1 VIQIEAIKIVEFRGI
16 RELNLTLGRKNF
28 VISGPNG
35 SGKSGVVDAIQ
46 FGLTG
51 EISRLSGK
59 GTSGL
64 TVQKHGPHVDRR
76 NNPSA
81 SEVSLTLYFPDLD
94 KTAVLT
100 RSVRRAKVFSLSPD
114 DATARAI
121 VEEAAQHPEFTL
133 SRREIIKYILV
144 EARERSNEIQ
154 ALLKLEEIGQN
165 RGVLKTASNRVT
177 NTYKT
182 RRQETENAANALL
195 RHLDVAA
202 LTSEEIL
209 PVVNSHRL
217 AIGLSPIQN
226 METDAVLDADEARG
240 GPEPTFSKTTAIRDL
255 EALQAAQENLAELG
269 ATEAREILEDIA
281 TLERDPALL
290 EALRHRSFVEH
301 GLEFVDGPHCP
312 LCDVDWNDEEALKA
326 HLRAK
331 LERSQ
336 QAEAVRDRLLDRA
349 ATVIG
354 HARQLAGLLS
364 RVSAVASAEH
374 AGKLADDLTAWAGD
388 LVMFADSMTNAEEAI
403 AQKARLQNGW
413 SATPS
418 SLGEDLAV
426 LATTVH
432 EKPDQSALVEAHSFL
447 ALARDRIEAYRQA
460 QQAETRAKDAAET
473 GRVAYTTYCDV
484 SEQHLSDLYAAV
496 EHEFSAFYR
505 DINHDDEADFRARFE
520 PDEGKL
526 DLAVAFYG
534 RGMFP
539 PGAYH
544 SEGHQDGM
552 GVCLYLALMKHLLGS
567 RFRFAVLD
575 DVVMSVDSGH
585 RRQFCRLLR
594 TGFPETQLVITTHD
608 KVWAKQMQTEGLVD
622 SRSGVQF
629 QRWSV
634 ETGPI
639 FEEITG
645 VWDQIESDLV
655 SDDSDVAASRLR
667 RHLEYVAGEVAHDI
681 GAKVRYRGDHLY
693 DFGDLLSAITGRQ
706 GELLKLAAKSA
717 RHWQNQ
723 DALAGVEAMQTTR
736 SEILQECGGEQWVV
750 NKAIHYNEWASFSST
765 ELRAVVKTFK
775 ALLHQFRCPRAGCES
790 WLYVIPRKGH
800 PETLRCKCNSVS
812 LNLALR

>member
-1 VIQIEAIKIVEFRGI
+1 MIQIEAIKIVEFRGI

-76 NNPSA
+76 RTPGA
-81 SEVSLTLYFPDLD
+81 AEVSLTLYFPNLD

-100 RSVRRAKVFSLSPD
+100 RNVRRPRTFSLSPD
-114 DATARAI
+114 EPTARAI

-182 RRQETENAANALL
+182 RRQETENAANAL
-195 RHLDVAA
+195 RCHLNVTA

-209 PVVNSHRL
+209 PVVNAHRL
-217 AIGLSPIQN
+217 VIGLPPIEN
-226 METDAVLDADEARG
+226 VETDAVLDTDEAKG
-240 GPEPTFSKTTAIRDL
+240 DPEPTFSKATAIRDL
-255 EALQAAQENLAELG
+255 EALQAAQKNLAELG
-269 ATEAREILEDIA
+269 TTEVGAILENIA
-281 TLERDPALL
+281 TLEGEPALL
-290 EALRHRSFVEH
+290 EALRQRSFVER
-301 GLEFVDGPHCP
+301 GLEFVGGPHCP
-312 LCDVDWNDEEALKA
+312 LCDVDWADEEALRT

-336 QAEAVRDRLLDRA
+336 QAEATRDRLLDSA
-349 ATVIG
+349 AVIAR
-354 HARQLAGLLS
+354 HARHLAGLLS
-364 RVSAVASAEH
+364 RVSAVATAERST
-374 AGKLADDLTAWAGD
+374 KFADDLTAWAED
-388 LVMFADSMTNAEEAI
+388 LVMFAESMMNAEEAI
-403 AQKARLQNGW
+403 AQKARLQHGW
-413 SATPS
+413 PATPS
-418 SLGEDLAV
+418 SLDEDVAV
-426 LATTVH
+426 LAATIH

-447 ALARDRIEAYRQA
+447 ALARDRLDAYWKA
-460 QQAETRAKDAAET
+460 QQAEMRAKDAAET
-473 GRVAYTTYCDV
+473 GRIAYTTYCAV

-505 DINHDDEADFRARFE
+505 DINHDDEAEFRARFE

-552 GVCLYLALMKHLLGS
+552 GVCLYLALMKYLLGS

-585 RRQFCRLLR
+585 RKQFCRLLG
-594 TGFPETQLVITTHD
+594 TEFPETQFVITTHD
-608 KVWAKQMQTEGLVD
+608 KVWDKQMQTEGLVD

-639 FEEITG
+639 YEEITG
-645 VWDQIESDLV
+645 VWDQIESDLA
-655 SDDSDVAASRLR
+655 SNDTEVAASRLR

-681 GAKVRYRGDHLY
+681 GAKVRYRGDHSY

-706 GELLKLAAKSA
+706 KELLKLAAKSA
-717 RHWQNQ
+717 SRWQNE
-723 DALAGVEAMQTTR
+723 DALAGVVAMQAAR
-736 SEILQECGGEQWVV
+736 AEILQECGGEQWVV
-750 NKAIHYNEWASFSST
+750 NKAIHYNEWASFSET
-765 ELRAVVKTFK
+765 ELRAVVKAFK
-775 ALLHQFRCPRAGCES
+775 ALLHQFRCPKAGCES
-790 WLYVIPRKGH
+790 WLYVIPRKGD

-812 LNLALR
+812 LNLTLR